1 MSRMPLP
8 RRPVPK
14 DGTDDTLRA
23 IALAVSASPGGSPF
37 DDLVRLLTT
46 ILRVDVAFIARRDDG
61 APDRMRMLA
70 LCCDGHVMQD
80 IPYPLAGSPCATV
93 VGQRFRLYAS
103 DLRGRFPDDR
113 EIRDLGVES
122 YAGHPL
128 VDAQGVPIGI
138 VAVASR
144 RPLAQAG
151 RVKATLKIF
160 AVRAAAE
167 LERLQASEAQNRA
180 LEDLRQREEQYRAIF
195 ESAVDGLY
203 LWDEHLRIVDVN
215 PAGLA
220 LYGYARDEII
230 G

>member
-103 DLRGRFPDDR
+103 DLQGRFPDDR
-113 EIRDLGVES
+113 
-122 YAGHPL
+122 
-128 VDAQGVPIGI
+128 
-138 VAVASR
+138 
-144 RPLAQAG
+144 
-151 RVKATLKIF
+151 
-160 AVRAAAE
+160 
-167 LERLQASEAQNRA
+167 
-180 LEDLRQREEQYRAIF
+180 
-195 ESAVDGLY
+195 
-203 LWDEHLRIVDVN
+203 
-215 PAGLA
+215 
-220 LYGYARDEII
+220 
-230 G
+230 